1 MMMID
6 SKDFQF
12 RDDLA
17 KIESGDT
24 VPIQILTGPYK
35 DVIFRY
41 IRVSVKEQDG
51 GEAILQYQ
59 YELLEMGSYTETQLR
74 KDSRFSQHIGIILN
88 HLILESLEVRRD
100 ANRENNPEEFDE
112 EPALYEEVPSVS
124 KG

>member
-1 MMMID
+1 MID

-51 GEAILQYQ
+51 GDAKLQYQ

-88 HLILESLEVRRD
+88 HLILESLEVID

>member
-1 MMMID
+1 MID

-51 GEAILQYQ
+51 GDAKLQYQ

-88 HLILESLEVRRD
+88 HLILETVEAD
-100 ANRENNPEEFDE
+100 NANRENNPEEFDE